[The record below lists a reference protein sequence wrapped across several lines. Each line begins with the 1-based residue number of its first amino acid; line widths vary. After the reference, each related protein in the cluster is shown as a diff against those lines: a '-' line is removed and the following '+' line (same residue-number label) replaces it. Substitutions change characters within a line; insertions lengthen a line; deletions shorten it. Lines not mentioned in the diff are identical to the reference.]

1 MNKIFTLKFIA
12 VAFFF
17 NNLFVFS
24 QTWLPPMGS
33 GVSSSNSAVLAT
45 TEYQNN
51 VVVAGEFTAVSGVP
65 ATNVAMWNG
74 TSWSAMGGGI
84 PDLVKCLAV
93 FNGDLYAGTDVI
105 GSTAIYKWTGS
116 SWVSA
121 GPMTSSVNTLYADE
135 VNGILYAGGAFT
147 SPGKYVAKF
156 QNGTWSGVGTLTTGT
171 SSFPA
176 CYAITT
182 YKDTLY
188 AGGTFGAG
196 SNTQYVAKFNPASGW
211 VQLHSDKPNAAVNAF
226 THFRDTLYV
235 GGNFTKVG
243 TQTGANTRWH
253 VGVAKYDSKNWIQ
266 LIPGIVGP
274 NTTSGEVFSI
284 EYYNGEIYASGT
296 FNDIFGGNPSTPRVA
311 RYNGSTWQGLDTGLD
326 NAGRSLHRIG
336 DTLYVGGSFSTT
348 GNVNSPCIGRWY
360 HAFVGCTNPLYTE
373 YHPDVD
379 ISDPNACVDLI
390 TDPPIASFASS
401 STTICSGES
410 VYFNSTSTES
420 PTSFTWSFPGGTPA
434 TSANPSQSV
443 IYSLPGT
450 YDVILTVANA
460 AGPDT
465 ETKIG
470 YVVVENCI
478 GVDELSLGNYNIYPN
493 PFEDQITIKNY
504 LNLNHFEVVL
514 TDVTGKTIE
523 VFSSDTQEMNI
534 NTSSLKQGIYF
545 VKITE
550 NNKEAIFKITKN

>member
-17 NNLFVFS
+17 NSLFVFS
-24 QTWLPPMGS
+24 QTWLPPMGAS
-33 GVSSSNSAVLAT
+33 VTSTNSAVLAT
-45 TEYQNN
+45 TEYQNK
-51 VVVAGEFTAVSGVP
+51 VVIAGEFTTVSGVP
-65 ATNVAMWNG
+65 ATNVAIWDG
-74 TSWSAMGGGI
+74 TTWAAMGGGI

-93 FNGDLYAGTDVI
+93 FNGDLYAGADVI

-121 GPMTSSVNTLYADE
+121 GPMTSSVNALYADE
-135 VNGILYAGGAFT
+135 ANGVLYAGGSFT

-156 QNGTWSGVGTLTTGT
+156 QNGAWTGVGSLTTGT

-176 CYAITT
+176 CYALTT

-196 SNTQYVAKFNPASGW
+196 SNTQYVAKFNPSSGW
-211 VQLHSDKPNAAVNAF
+211 VQLHNDKPNGAVNAF

-243 TQTGANTRWH
+243 VQTGANIRWH
-253 VGVAKYDSKNWIQ
+253 VGLAKYDTKDWIQ

-311 RYNGSTWQGLDTGLD
+311 RYNGSSWQGLDTGLD
-326 NAGRSLHRIG
+326 NAGRNLHRIG

-348 GNVNSPCIGRWY
+348 GSVNSPCIGRWY
-360 HAFVGCTNPLYTE
+360 NAYVGCTNPLYTE

-379 ISDPNACVDLI
+379 VSDPNACVDLI
-390 TDPPIASFASS
+390 TDPPVASFASS
-401 STTICSGES
+401 TPSICVNES
-410 VYFNSTSTES
+410 VFFNSTSTEN
-420 PTSFTWSFPGGTPA
+420 PTTITWSFPGGTPA
-434 TSANPSQSV
+434 TSTNPSQTV
-443 IYSLPGT
+443 VYTTPGS

-470 YVVVENCI
+470 YVIVDNCI
-478 GVDELSLGNYNIYPN
+478 GIDELSLGNYNVYPN
-493 PFEDQITIKNY
+493 PFEDQLTIKNY
-504 LNLNHFEVVL
+504 LNTNHFDVSI
-514 TDVTGKTIE
+514 TDITGKVIE
-523 VFSSDTQEMNI
+523 TFSYNSKEMNV